1 MTNLKEINSGDSL
14 THEEMAIIM
23 MMRRNPK
30 FSEYFIKLMREYQ
43 SAAGQVS

>member
-1 MTNLKEINSGDSL
+1 MKEPHGDSL

-30 FSEYFIKLMREYQ
+30 FCEFFSKLMQEYQ
-43 SAAGQVS
+43 TASGPSS